1 MIKLQVI
8 RNLFETGSLFTY
20 ISDIIV
26 TLISIKNTIMNRYLI
41 ISFFILISIC
51 GQKTEVI
58 AQKMN
63 YKQLRH
69 QMVKEQI
76 AARGIKEKA
85 VIKAMQRVERHLFVP
100 SQFQH
105 LAYSDSPLPIGFGQT
120 ISQPYIVG
128 IMTQLLDINSKSKVL
143 EIGTGSGYQAAILG
157 EICKEVY
164 SIEIVEGLALKAKS
178 TIEALSYDNLELK
191 WGDGYMGW
199 EEHAPFDAI
208 IVTCSPSKIPQPL
221 INQLGEGGTLVIPIG
236 EKNVKSLVLLKKIDG
251 DLVRKDVI
259 PVRFVPMIDEKGR
272 EY

>member
-1 MIKLQVI
+1 MIRYL
-8 RNLFETGSLFTY
+8 LMSLFL
-20 ISDIIV
+20 
-26 TLISIKNTIMNRYLI
+26 LISL
-41 ISFFILISIC
+41 C
-51 GQKTEVI
+51 GQNRE
-58 AQKMN
+58 ARSQEMN

-76 AARGIKEKA
+76 AARGINEKA

-100 SQFQH
+100 NQFRH

-178 TIEALSYDNLELK
+178 TIESLNYNNLELK
-191 WGDGYMGW
+191 WGDGYKGW
-199 EEHAPFDAI
+199 EEHAPYDAI

-221 INQLGEGGTLVIPIG
+221 IDQLGDDGSLVIPIG

-251 DLVRKDVI
+251 ELVRKDVI
-259 PVRFVPMIDEKGR
+259 PVRFVPMIDEKGK

>member
-1 MIKLQVI
+1 
-8 RNLFETGSLFTY
+8 
-20 ISDIIV
+20 
-26 TLISIKNTIMNRYLI
+26 MNRYLL
-41 ISFFILISIC
+41 ISFFFLVSIHWPN
-51 GQKTEVI
+51 GEVR

-69 QMVKEQI
+69 KMVKEQI
-76 AARGIKEKA
+76 AARGIKDKD
-85 VIKAMQRVERHLFVP
+85 VIKAMQKVERHLFVP
-100 SQFQH
+100 IQFRH

-128 IMTQLLDINSKSKVL
+128 IMTQLLDINSDSRVL

-157 EICKEVY
+157 ELCKEVY

-178 TIEALSYDNLELK
+178 TIESLNYDNLHLK

-199 EEHAPFDAI
+199 EEHAPYDAI
-208 IVTCSPSKIPQPL
+208 IVTCSPSKIPQAL
-221 INQLGEGGTLVIPIG
+221 IDQLGENGNLVIPIG
-236 EKNVKSLVLLKKIDG
+236 AKNVKSLVLLKKVDG
-251 DLVRKDVI
+251 ELVRKDVI